1 MQYLHIKYSTHYI
14 QLSTGNLKC
23 FQHLLFWLQQK
34 STYQFVELNLLI
46 KPQKQQL
53 MQVKTYRRDKITKHK
68 NQDKHKWNM
77 KNNKNIVFPG
87 NIKSKYWNQQ

>member
-1 MQYLHIKYSTHYI
+1 
-14 QLSTGNLKC
+14 
-23 FQHLLFWLQQK
+23 
-34 STYQFVELNLLI
+34 
-46 KPQKQQL
+46 

-87 NIKSKYWNQQ
+87 NIKSKY

>member
-68 NQDKHKWNM
+68 NQDKYKWNM

-87 NIKSKYWNQQ
+87 NIKSKN